1 MSQESAGTSG
11 QSKPGPVRLRVWGC
25 RGSLPVPDP
34 AMRRYGGDTTCFE
47 LVGPEGKGLVIDC
60 GSGLR
65 GLGQSMLSAP
75 KARTDILLSHS
86 HFDHLIGL
94 GFFMPLVTG
103 QSEVTIWTG
112 QEPGTVREALER
124 LYGPPLW
131 PIRIPDKYRLPL
143 CQLEPRS
150 EIGGARVQTFPLNH
164 PGGCTGF
171 RIELGGRV
179 IVSVTDHEHGV
190 PEIDAQVIAMA
201 RGADLML
208 YDAAYSN
215 AEYPLRR
222 GWGHSTWEVGL
233 KVAEAAAVKQTLLV
247 HHSPH
252 STDEMLD
259 AAALALAAAPVRW
272 QFARDGMELEL

>member
-1 MSQESAGTSG
+1 MQF
-11 QSKPGPVRLRVWGC
+11 RVWGC

-34 AMRRYGGDTTCFE
+34 AMRRYGGDTSCYQIT
-47 LVGPEGKGLVIDC
+47 GPGEAGLVIDC

-65 GLGQSMLSAP
+65 GLGEAMLCKP
-75 KARTDILLSHS
+75 RARTDILLSHS

-94 GFFMPLVTG
+94 GFFMPLITG
-103 QSEVTIWTG
+103 QSEVTLWCG
-112 QEPGTVREALER
+112 QEPDLVREALGR

-143 CQLEPRS
+143 RHLEPAS
-150 EIGGARVQTFPLNH
+150 EIGGACVRTFPLNH

-171 RIELGGRV
+171 RIEMAGRV
-179 IVSVTDHEHGV
+179 ICSVTDHEHGV

-201 RGADLML
+201 RDADLMI

-215 AEYPLRR
+215 AEYPFRK
-222 GWGHSTWEVGL
+222 GWGHSTWEVAL

-252 STDEMLD
+252 STDELLD
-259 AAALALAAAPVRW
+259 AAATALADAPVRW